1 MVLTTEVSL
10 AVELWAAAMAT
21 MGAAKKMEARI
32 LIVLLVDDV
41 IKSRSDEYQ
50 LMLVYLDVWVDR
62 KKKARDVF
70 AKKQVLFVI
79 GTEKE
84 RASYA
89 SLPWDLYAVSFLH
102 RWLVKLVN
110 MAVSRV
116 DKGPYDHGSC
126 GAAQVATLLAANSLV
141 RCGGPQPSR
150 ATGPLLLGLQ

>member
-1 MVLTTEVSL
+1 
-10 AVELWAAAMAT
+10 MAT
-21 MGAAKKMEARI
+21 MGAAKKTEARI

-89 SLPWDLYAVSFLH
+89 SLP
-102 RWLVKLVN
+102 
-110 MAVSRV
+110 
-116 DKGPYDHGSC
+116 
-126 GAAQVATLLAANSLV
+126 
-141 RCGGPQPSR
+141 
-150 ATGPLLLGLQ
+150 